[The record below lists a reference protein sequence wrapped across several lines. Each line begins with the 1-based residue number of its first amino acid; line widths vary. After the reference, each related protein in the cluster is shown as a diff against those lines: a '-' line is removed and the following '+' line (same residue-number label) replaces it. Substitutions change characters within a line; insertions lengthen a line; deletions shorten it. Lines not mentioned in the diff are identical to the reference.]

1 MKKYNIVLTI
11 AGSDSSGGAGIQADI
26 KTITALNC
34 YAASV
39 INALT
44 AQNTQGVLDI
54 LPIPAEFI
62 KKQLD
67 AIFEDFMPNAI
78 KIGMLHNKDCILAIQ
93 EKLKIA
99 KNKHIPIILDPVMV
113 AQDGSKL
120 INNHDISALS
130 TLLEYATLITPNMPE
145 AKVLANQTIDNLKD
159 MEKVAR
165 YLGRKYQTSILL
177 KGGHLISAPSTD
189 ILYLVKSNT
198 IKRFKTPIVK
208 TKNNHGT
215 GCTLSSAI
223 SAFLA
228 HGYNLE
234 DAIIK
239 AKDFLYHAMTD
250 AKKFKLGHGSDPVN
264 HLFNIQGVN
273 YEI

>member
-1 MKKYNIVLTI
+1 MNKSIFPLYL
-11 AGSDSSGGAGIQADI
+11 
-26 KTITALNC
+26 ITANC
-34 YAASV
+34 
-39 INALT
+39 L
-44 AQNTQGVLDI
+44 GKDF
-54 LPIPAEFI
+54 E
-62 KKQLD
+62 KK
-67 AIFEDFMPNAI
+67 I
-78 KIGMLHNKDCILAIQ
+78 ILAIKGGVSCIQ
-93 EKLKIA
+93 LRDKELNKDQLLKIA

-130 TLLEYATLITPNMPE
+130 TLFEYATLITPNIPE

-177 KGGHLISAPSTD
+177 KGGHLISTPSTD

-208 TKNNHGT
+208 TTNNHGT

-239 AKDFLYHAMTD
+239 AKNFLYYAMTD

-264 HLFNIQGVN
+264 HLFNIVN
-273 YEI
+273 LR